1 MLKYIEELANDIVIA
16 TFNDN
21 ELLYFHLF
29 SIISY
34 LTSSRYC

>member
-1 MLKYIEELANDIVIA
+1 MLKYNEELANDIVIA

-21 ELLYFHLF
+21 ELLVFYLF

-34 LTSSRYC
+34 STSSRYC